1 MLKRKKTEGKK
12 KGQEREREGREGKG
26 RGREGREGRGRER
39 REGREGSC
47 GEQHMNTHTGKDSF
61 ILLSK
66 MSLYMAADITSS
78 IGHMM
83 PYSSQPFS

>member
-26 RGREGREGRGRER
+26 RGREG